1 MKIFLSLI
9 LLIACV
15 ACIKIKIYS
24 NTSQCYSVN
33 ENQEI
38 TLMAPQGKTWKRVI
52 FASYGT
58 PNSCEIAACHSAK
71 TAEIIAAACSG
82 KTTCTISAKNEIF
95 SDPCAGIVKTLQVR
109 MEY

>member
-1 MKIFLSLI
+1 MKIFLSVI

-24 NTSQCYSVN
+24 NASQCYSVN

-38 TLMAPQGKTWKRVI
+38 TLMAPQGKTWKKVV

-58 PNSCEIAACHSAK
+58 PNSCNIAACHSAK
-71 TAEIIAAACSG
+71 TASVIESACSG
-82 KTTCTISAKNEIF
+82 KTTCTISATNEVF
-95 SDPCAGIVKTLQVR
+95 DDPCYGTYKTLQVK